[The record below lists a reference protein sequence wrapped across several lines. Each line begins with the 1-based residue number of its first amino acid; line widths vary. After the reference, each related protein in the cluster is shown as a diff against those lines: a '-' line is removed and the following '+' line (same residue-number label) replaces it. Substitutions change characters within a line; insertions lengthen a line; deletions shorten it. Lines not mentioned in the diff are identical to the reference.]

1 MWAFHCIQLDGT
13 QLATPWFQR
22 LTVQQQ
28 PLAAVPRLSSS
39 YTGQKRRQY
48 MFSFLCVPVK
58 KRLGPIKWLR
68 TINALKNIRPTQK
81 VRNMPNSSRTCMSK
95 LFVRTFFTRTTL
107 LRKRSP
113 CWIWTENHTVRFD
126 PEFRFAI
133 EISYIEF
140 ALPFHNRYQ
149 D

>member
-1 MWAFHCIQLDGT
+1 MSVTSSTGSTTVPAVQVLMCAVKMEGT
-13 QLATPWFQR
+13 KIA
-22 LTVQQQ
+22 
-28 PLAAVPRLSSS
+28 
-39 YTGQKRRQY
+39 
-48 MFSFLCVPVK
+48 MPVK

-95 LFVRTFFTRTTL
+95 FFVRTFSTGTTL
-107 LRKRSP
+107 VRKRSP

>member
-1 MWAFHCIQLDGT
+1 MLDI
-13 QLATPWFQR
+13 WYYR
-22 LTVQQQ
+22 
-28 PLAAVPRLSSS
+28 
-39 YTGQKRRQY
+39 YI
-48 MFSFLCVPVK
+48 PVK

-95 LFVRTFFTRTTL
+95 LFVRTFFRGTTL
-107 LRKRSP
+107 ARKRSP

-149 D
+149 DWIIFYSYEILITSLMPKTHLQSRKLLSPRLVHILIQIQRSST